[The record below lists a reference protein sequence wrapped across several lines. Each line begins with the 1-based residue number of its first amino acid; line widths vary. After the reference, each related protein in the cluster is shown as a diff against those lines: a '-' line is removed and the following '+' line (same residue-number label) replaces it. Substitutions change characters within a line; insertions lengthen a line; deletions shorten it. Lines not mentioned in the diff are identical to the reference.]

1 MTFLLE
7 SGYAF
12 WNPLIWI
19 IVFIV
24 IMIVVYFFRRRG
36 QKGYKK
42 DTGQTRIFLCGE
54 EVPEAEQ
61 RHIVHRPVELA
72 LELVEEDRCQRAR
85 LEGVVGGAL
94 RAASVRLPAG
104 TLDGP
109 TQLALERPSSG
120 SRRGCGSWPFVPR
133 RRREQ

>member
-1 MTFLLE
+1 MTFILG

-24 IMIVVYFFRRRG
+24 VMLVVYFFRRRG

-42 DTGQTRIFLCGE
+42 DTDQTRIFLCGE

-61 RHIVHRPVELA
+61 RHIRVGNIYWGFFETLKEYYNQVLRPHTGIINDYILWFVAVTAISAIILLIAGLA
-72 LELVEEDRCQRAR
+72 K
-85 LEGVVGGAL
+85 
-94 RAASVRLPAG
+94 
-104 TLDGP
+104 
-109 TQLALERPSSG
+109 
-120 SRRGCGSWPFVPR
+120 
-133 RRREQ
+133 

>member
-1 MTFLLE
+1 MTFILD

-42 DTGQTRIFLCGE
+42 DTDQTRIFLCGE
-54 EVPEAEQ
+54 EVPEAGE
-61 RHIVHRPVELA
+61 RHIRVGNIYWGVFETLKEYYEQLLRPHTGIINDYILWFVAITA
-72 LELVEEDRCQRAR
+72 LSVIVLLVA
-85 LEGVVGGAL
+85 GVG
-94 RAASVRLPAG
+94 
-104 TLDGP
+104 
-109 TQLALERPSSG
+109 
-120 SRRGCGSWPFVPR
+120 
-133 RRREQ
+133 